1 MSLNKIISIKNT
13 GRFQKCSASGDVSL
27 KAQNLVFAE
36 NGRGK
41 TTLCAILRSLQS
53 GDPTHIQGR
62 KTLGYPDEPEV
73 QILTAGGPVKFTDGA
88 WDSVMPELAVFDGT
102 YISEN
107 VYGGDAI
114 DTEQRRNLYRVIIG
128 SQGVTLAHRVEAL
141 DAALREKTGA
151 IGTARAA
158 VRRHGPEGMSADDFV
173 ALAEDHHIDA
183 KIAAKESELEA
194 AKKADQIEQREGL
207 NTASLPEL
215 PGDLSAAL
223 SKTIEGIARDA
234 EHQVADHIRAH
245 DMMEAGEPW
254 LGKGLT
260 YLAEDNCPFCGQ
272 SLEGIALIDAYKA
285 YFSEAYHG
293 LKDEIAA
300 LAGEVEELFGE
311 RAIAAIERTVEQN
324 GHAATFWKDYC
335 TFEPPRLAPGTDVSA
350 ILGSQRAA
358 TLSLLKR
365 KESAPLERIAPD
377 EDFRQAGAALAAF
390 AEAVATYNESVAA
403 INILIDAK
411 KEQTGAADVA
421 AVEVELARLKARKT
435 RRTEP
440 VDTACRTYQALMDE
454 KDGLERR
461 KAEAKAQ
468 LDEHTESVI
477 GQYGHSINR
486 YLDRFNAGFRIS
498 TPTHDYRGRTPSSS
512 YRIIINETSVA
523 LGRADTPLSEPSFR
537 NTLSAGDRSTLALA
551 LFLAQL
557 EQDSDRGQKSVVL
570 DDPFTS
576 QDMFRRTQTAM
587 EIKRCGD
594 ACAQMLLLSHDQHFL
609 KLVWDLLPPADRK
622 TLQLARVGEKN
633 TTIAE
638 WDIEQAV
645 KARYR
650 ADVEI
655 LQRYYGDGEGNA
667 RDVAQKI
674 RPVLEGYCRNLC
686 PSQFTDEDMLGAM
699 ISKIRDA
706 ENAHPLSAIADDLDD
721 LNVYTRR
728 YHHAENSGA
737 ATEVIDDTELAG
749 CVKRTLTLVGNLI

>member
-1 MSLNKIISIKNT
+1 MK
-13 GRFQKCSASGDVSL
+13 G
-27 KAQNLVFAE
+27 
-36 NGRGK
+36 GK
-41 TTLCAILRSLQS
+41 
-53 GDPTHIQGR
+53 
-62 KTLGYPDEPEV
+62 
-73 QILTAGGPVKFTDGA
+73 
-88 WDSVMPELAVFDGT
+88 
-102 YISEN
+102 
-107 VYGGDAI
+107 
-114 DTEQRRNLYRVIIG
+114 
-128 SQGVTLAHRVEAL
+128 
-141 DAALREKTGA
+141 
-151 IGTARAA
+151 
-158 VRRHGPEGMSADDFV
+158 
-173 ALAEDHHIDA
+173 
-183 KIAAKESELEA
+183 
-194 AKKADQIEQREGL
+194 
-207 NTASLPEL
+207 
-215 PGDLSAAL
+215 
-223 SKTIEGIARDA
+223 
-234 EHQVADHIRAH
+234 
-245 DMMEAGEPW
+245 
-254 LGKGLT
+254 
-260 YLAEDNCPFCGQ
+260 
-272 SLEGIALIDAYKA
+272 
-285 YFSEAYHG
+285 
-293 LKDEIAA
+293 
-300 LAGEVEELFGE
+300 
-311 RAIAAIERTVEQN
+311 
-324 GHAATFWKDYC
+324 
-335 TFEPPRLAPGTDVSA
+335 PRP
-350 ILGSQRAA
+350 R
-358 TLSLLKR
+358 
-365 KESAPLERIAPD
+365 P
-377 EDFRQAGAALAAF
+377 
-390 AEAVATYNESVAA
+390 NW
-403 INILIDAK
+403 
-411 KEQTGAADVA
+411 
-421 AVEVELARLKARKT
+421 
-435 RRTEP
+435 
-440 VDTACRTYQALMDE
+440 
-454 KDGLERR
+454 
-461 KAEAKAQ
+461 
-468 LDEHTESVI
+468 DEHTESVI

-557 EQDSDRGQKSVVL
+557 EQDSDRRQKSVVL

-699 ISKIRDA
+699 IGKIRDA
-706 ENAHPLSAIADDLDD
+706 GNAHPLSAIADDLDD

-749 CVKRTLTLVGNLI
+749 CVKRTLSLVGNLI

>member
-1 MSLNKIISIKNT
+1 M
-13 GRFQKCSASGDVSL
+13 
-27 KAQNLVFAE
+27 
-36 NGRGK
+36 
-41 TTLCAILRSLQS
+41 
-53 GDPTHIQGR
+53 H
-62 KTLGYPDEPEV
+62 
-73 QILTAGGPVKFTDGA
+73 ILTAGGPVKFTGGA
-88 WDSVMPELAVFDGT
+88 WDSVMPELVVFDGT

-107 VYGGDAI
+107 VHGGDAI

-128 SQGVTLAHRVEAL
+128 SQGVTLALRVEDL

-151 IGTARAA
+151 IGAARTA
-158 VRRHGPEGMSADDFV
+158 VQRHAPEGMSVDNFV
-173 ALAEDHHIDA
+173 ALGKDDHIDA
-183 KIAAKESELEA
+183 KIAAKQSELAA
-194 AKKADQIEQREGL
+194 AKNADQIKQRKGL
-207 NTASLPEL
+207 STASLPEL
-215 PGDLSAAL
+215 PGDFSAAL
-223 SKTIEGIARDA
+223 SKTIEGIANDA
-234 EHQVADHIRAH
+234 EQRIADHIRAH
-245 DMMEAGEPW
+245 NMIEAGEPW
-254 LGKGLT
+254 LGEGLT
-260 YLAEDNCPFCGQ
+260 YISEDNCPFCGQ
-272 SLEGIALIDAYKA
+272 SLERIALIDAYKA

-311 RAIAAIERTVEQN
+311 RAIAVIERTIEQN
-324 GHAATFWKDYC
+324 GHAAAFWKDYC
-335 TFEPPRLAPGTDVSA
+335 TFEPPGLDPGTDISA
-350 ILGSQRAA
+350 ILGRQRAS
-358 TLSLLKR
+358 TLSLLNR
-365 KESAPLERIAPD
+365 KETAPLETIAPD
-377 EDFRQAGAALAAF
+377 ENFTQAGAALAAL
-390 AEAVATYNESVAA
+390 AEAIATYHESVTA
-403 INILIDAK
+403 INKLIYAK

-421 AVEVELARLKARKT
+421 AVDAELTRLNAHKT
-435 RRTEP
+435 RYTEQ
-440 VDTACRTYQALMDE
+440 VDATCQTYQALMGE
-454 KDGLERR
+454 KDDLEGQ

-477 GQYGHSINR
+477 EQYGHSINR

-512 YRIIINETSVA
+512 YQIIINETPVA
-523 LGRADTPLSEPSFR
+523 LGRADTPLSEPSFK
-537 NTLSAGDRSTLALA
+537 NTLSSGDRSTLALA
-551 LFLAQL
+551 LFFAQL
-557 EQDSDRGQKSVVL
+557 EQDPNRGQKSVVL

-587 EIKRCGD
+587 EIRRCGD

-655 LQRYYGDGEGNA
+655 LQRYYSDGEGNA
-667 RDVAQKI
+667 RDVVQKI
-674 RPVLEGYCRNLC
+674 RPVLEGYCRNLY

-699 ISKIRDA
+699 IGKITDA
-706 ENAHPLSAIADDLDD
+706 ENAHPLSAIGDDLED

-728 YHHAENSGA
+728 YHHAENPGA
-737 ATEVIDDTELAG
+737 ATEAINDTELAG

>member
-1 MSLNKIISIKNT
+1 MNLNKIISIKNI
-13 GRFQKCSASGDVSL
+13 GRFQNCSASGDVSL

-41 TTLCAILRSLQS
+41 TTLCAILRSLHS

-62 KTLGYPDEPEV
+62 KTLGYRDEPEV
-73 QILTAGGPVKFTDGA
+73 RILTAGGPARFADGA

-107 VYGGDAI
+107 VHGGDAI

-128 SQGVTLAHRVEAL
+128 SQGVTLARRVEAL
-141 DAALREKTGA
+141 DAALREKTSA

-158 VRRHGPEGMSADDFV
+158 VRRHAPEGMSADDLI
-173 ALAEDHHIDA
+173 ALAEDEHIDA
-183 KIAAKESELEA
+183 KIAAKQSELEA

-207 NTASLPEL
+207 STASLPEL

-223 SKTIEGIARDA
+223 SKAIEGIAGDA
-234 EHQVADHIRAH
+234 EQRVAVHIRAH
-245 DMMEAGEPW
+245 NMIEAGEPW
-254 LGKGLT
+254 LGEGLT

-300 LAGEVEELFGE
+300 IAGEVEELFGE

-324 GHAATFWKDYC
+324 GHAAAFWKDYC
-335 TFEPPRLAPGTDVSA
+335 TFEPPGLDPGTDISA

-377 EDFRQAGAALAAF
+377 EDFMQAAVAHDALAKAI
-390 AEAVATYNESVAA
+390 ATYNGSVVA
-403 INILIDAK
+403 INKLIDAK

-421 AVEVELARLKARKT
+421 AVEAELTRLMAQKKRH
-435 RRTEP
+435 TEQ
-440 VDTACRTYQALMDE
+440 VDTACQTYRTLMGE
-454 KDGLERR
+454 KDELEGQ

-477 GQYGHSINR
+477 EQYGHSINR

-523 LGRADTPLSEPSFR
+523 LGRADTPLSEPSFK
-537 NTLSAGDRSTLALA
+537 NTLSSGDRSTLALA
-551 LFLAQL
+551 LFFAQL
-557 EQDSDRGQKSVVL
+557 EQDPDRGQKSVVL

-609 KLVWDLLPPADRK
+609 KLVWDLLSPADRK

-638 WDIEQAV
+638 WDIEEAV

-650 ADVEI
+650 ADVEV
-655 LQRYYGDGEGNA
+655 LQRYYSEGGGNA
-667 RDVAQKI
+667 RDVVQKI
-674 RPVLEGYCRNLC
+674 RPVLEGYCRNLY

-699 ISKIRDA
+699 IGKIRDA
-706 ENAHPLSAIADDLDD
+706 GNGHPLSPIADDLDD
-721 LNVYTRR
+721 LNVFTRR
-728 YHHAENSGA
+728 YHHAENPGGA
-737 ATEVIDDTELAG
+737 IEVIDDTELVG
-749 CVKRTLTLVGNLI
+749 CVKRTLSLVGNLI

>member
-13 GRFQKCSASGDVSL
+13 GRFQNCSASGDVSL

-53 GDPTHIQGR
+53 GDPAHIQGR
-62 KTLGYPDEPEV
+62 KTLGYAEEPEV
-73 QILTAGGPVKFTDGA
+73 HILTEGGPVNFTDGA
-88 WDSVMPELAVFDGT
+88 WDSVVPKLAVFDGT

-107 VYGGDAI
+107 VHGGDAI

-128 SQGVTLAHRVEAL
+128 SQGVTLARRVEAL
-141 DAALREKTGA
+141 DGALREKTGA
-151 IGTARAA
+151 INTARAA
-158 VRRHGPEGMSADDFV
+158 VRRHAPEGISADDLV
-173 ALAEDHHIDA
+173 ALAKDEHIDA
-183 KIAAKESELEA
+183 KIAAKQSELEA
-194 AKKADQIEQREGL
+194 AKNADQIKQRAGL
-207 NTASLPEL
+207 STASLPEL
-215 PGDLSAAL
+215 PGELSAAL

-234 EHQVADHIRAH
+234 EQRISHHIRAH
-245 DMMEAGEPW
+245 NMVEAGEPW
-254 LGKGLT
+254 LGDGLT
-260 YLAEDNCPFCGQ
+260 YIAEDNCPFCGQ
-272 SLEGIALIDAYKA
+272 SLEGVALIDAYKA

-300 LAGEVEELFGE
+300 LADGVEELFGE

-324 GHAATFWKDYC
+324 GHAADFWKDYC
-335 TFEPPRLAPGTDVSA
+335 TFEAPGLDPGTDISA

-358 TLSLLKR
+358 TFSLLKR

-377 EDFRQAGAALAAF
+377 EDFTQAAAALAAL
-390 AEAVATYNESVAA
+390 AEAIAAYNESVAM
-403 INILIDAK
+403 INKLIDAK
-411 KEQTGAADVA
+411 KQQTGAADVA
-421 AVEVELARLKARKT
+421 AVEAELTRLKAQKKRY
-435 RRTEP
+435 TEQ
-440 VDTACRTYQALMDE
+440 VDTACRTYQTLMGE
-454 KDGLERR
+454 KGDLEGR

-477 GQYGHSINR
+477 EQYGHSINR

-512 YRIIINETSVA
+512 YRIIINDTPVA
-523 LGRADTPLSEPSFR
+523 LGRADTPLSQPSFK
-537 NTLSAGDRSTLALA
+537 NTLSSGDRSTLALA
-551 LFLAQL
+551 LFFAQL
-557 EQDSDRGQKSVVL
+557 EQDPERGQKSVVL

-633 TTIAE
+633 TTIAQ

-655 LQRYYGDGEGNA
+655 LQRYYSEGEGNA
-667 RDVAQKI
+667 RDVVQKI
-674 RPVLEGYCRNLC
+674 RPVLEGYCRNLN
-686 PSQFTDEDMLGAM
+686 PIQFTEEDILGAM
-699 ISKIRDA
+699 IGKIRNA
-706 ENAHPLSAIADDLDD
+706 GHAHPLSGIAEDLED

-728 YHHAENSGA
+728 YHHAENPGA
-737 ATEVIDDTELAG
+737 ANEAIDDTELAG
-749 CVKRTLTLVGNLI
+749 CVKRALSLVGNLI